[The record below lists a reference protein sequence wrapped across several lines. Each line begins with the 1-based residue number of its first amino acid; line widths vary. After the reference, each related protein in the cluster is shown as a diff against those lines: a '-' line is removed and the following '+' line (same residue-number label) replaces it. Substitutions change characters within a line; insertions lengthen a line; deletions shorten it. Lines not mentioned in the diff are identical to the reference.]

1 MMTENK
7 TALIAGATGLVGSSL
22 LQQLLAESYY
32 SKIIVLLRKPINI
45 KDSRLVQLIVDFNN
59 LEKYANELKAND
71 VFCTLGTTI
80 KKAGSKEAFRKVDYE
95 YPVKLASITHKN
107 GAEKYIIVTAIGA
120 DANSLIFYNK
130 VKGETEEKLKSLQLK
145 HLYILQPSLLTGDRK
160 EHRTG
165 EKIAI
170 MASNY
175 FNHILL
181 GPLRKYRSINANVVA
196 FGMIYAAKHFTE
208 KMKTVLSDEIQEIYN
223 HNQPKKL

>member
-7 TALIAGATGLVGSSL
+7 TALIAGATGLVGSNL
-22 LQQLLAESYY
+22 LKQLLAETYY
-32 SKIIVLLRKPINI
+32 SKIIVLLRKPLNI
-45 KDSRLVQLIVDFNN
+45 SDPRLVQLLVDFDN
-59 LEKYANELKAND
+59 LKEYATELKAND
-71 VFCTLGTTI
+71 VYCTLGTTM

-95 YPVKLASITHKN
+95 YPVELASITHKN
-107 GAEKYIIVTAIGA
+107 GAEKFIIVTAIGS
-120 DANSLIFYNK
+120 DSNSAIFYNK
-130 VKGETEEKLKSLQLK
+130 VKGQVEEKLKSFQFK

-170 MASNY
+170 IASNY

-208 KMKTVLSDEIQEIYN
+208 KIRTILSDEIQEIYN
-223 HNQPKKL
+223 RNQPKKL

>member
-59 LEKYANELKAND
+59 LEEYTNELKVND

-95 YPVKLASITHKN
+95 YPVELASITHKN

-120 DANSLIFYNK
+120 DANSSIFYNK
-130 VKGETEEKLKSLQLK
+130 VKGETEEKLKSLQFK

-181 GPLRKYRSINANVVA
+181 GPLRKYRSINAKVVA

-208 KMKTVLSDEIQEIYN
+208 KMKTVLSDEIQEIYS